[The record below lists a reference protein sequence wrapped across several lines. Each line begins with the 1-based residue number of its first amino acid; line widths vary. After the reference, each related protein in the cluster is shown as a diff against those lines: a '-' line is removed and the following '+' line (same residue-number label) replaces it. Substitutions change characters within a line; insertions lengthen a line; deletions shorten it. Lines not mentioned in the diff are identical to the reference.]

1 MLVTVIGIIIISPG
15 TLALSGAHI
24 VRTVNDLDNLV
35 NTGNS
40 GFHLH
45 IWHPTKNC
53 HFGPFEH
60 LMSIFLY
67 PPPDCTTVTT
77 DTLTLQGNYIF
88 RGKNLSM
95 ERSAYPLAWHRQ
107 SINFVW

>member
-1 MLVTVIGIIIISPG
+1 MKVLLYTLNIFSCDYLETGLRQTLISQQKEKFEVDRD
-15 TLALSGAHI
+15 TDI
-24 VRTVNDLDNLV
+24 
-35 NTGNS
+35 
-40 GFHLH
+40 
-45 IWHPTKNC
+45 KNN
-53 HFGPFEH
+53 PITS
-60 LMSIFLY
+60 LN
-67 PPPDCTTVTT
+67 T